1 MSNSKPKFSNNR
13 IGNAAVLNDNKPGF
27 LRCFAK
33 WLKEWENSRIPN
45 FKKFTFSHQ
54 TSSALQRTLLC
65 HASLIEDLLDEGYD
79 FVLTSRFQ
87 SDPIERRFGQYRQMS
102 GGRFLVNLKDVT
114 NSENIL
120 KIKSLIKEGID
131 LEELK
136 EKEND
141 SVDFELKLVEIDF
154 SSIKLSDDLQEVANY
169 IAGFVAKKLAK
180 KLGKCC
186 KSLLVAGGPTE
197 SNIYLNTLS
206 RGGLITPT
214 LSLSEYVGESF
225 AMIDHAFDIIMHSGQ
240 KEGEMGC

>member
-1 MSNSKPKFSNNR
+1 MIISLVSF
-13 IGNAAVLNDNKPGF
+13 A
-27 LRCFAK
+27 FAK

-45 FKKFTFSHQ
+45 LKKFTFSHQ

-120 KIKSLIKEGID
+120 KIKSLVKEGID

-141 SVDFELKLVEIDF
+141 SVDFKLKLVEIDF

-180 KLGKCC
+180 KL
-186 KSLLVAGGPTE
+186 
-197 SNIYLNTLS
+197 
-206 RGGLITPT
+206 ITPT
-214 LSLSEYVGESF
+214 LSSSEYVVESF
-225 AMIDHAFDIIMHSGQ
+225 TMIDHGQ
-240 KEGEMGC
+240 KEGGMGC